1 MEERMDTFLNNI
13 SHKATKV
20 TIFST
25 YNLINDC
32 LQVLLERDRELKVM
46 NIVSTKS
53 DLIQT
58 VSQNPPDV
66 VLVCLMDNEGKNIN
80 VIPELFK
87 VAPHIKVVILS
98 TPNSML
104 DQPEALKLGVT
115 GIVGTNQNFRI
126 LIRAIRQVSEG
137 EVWLNQKIIAQLLG
151 GSFYGGDDVSKTK
164 GMYSENELTNR
175 EHEVVKLVGVGLN
188 NKEISKKLHISEAT
202 VRHHLSSIY
211 SKLYVEDRL
220 NLAIF
225 AYQKG
230 IVQPLV
236 RSF

>member
-1 MEERMDTFLNNI
+1 MDMFFSNI
-13 SHKATKV
+13 SRKANQV
-20 TIFST
+20 TILST
-25 YNLINDC
+25 CNLINDC
-32 LQVLLERDRELKVM
+32 LKVLLESDRELKVLD
-46 NIVSTKS
+46 IVNTESE
-53 DLIQT
+53 LIQK

-87 VAPHIKVVILS
+87 VAPQIKVVILS

-115 GIVGTNQNFRI
+115 GIVGTNQNFRT

-137 EVWLNQKIIAQLLG
+137 EVWLNQKLIAQLLG
-151 GSFYGGDDVSKTK
+151 GNFYVANDNSKTK
-164 GMYSENELTNR
+164 GLYGENDLTNR
-175 EHEVVKLVGVGLN
+175 EREVVRLVGMGLN

-225 AYQKG
+225 AYQQG
-230 IVQPLV
+230 IVQPPIK
-236 RSF
+236 SF

>member
-1 MEERMDTFLNNI
+1 MDTFLNNI

-20 TIFST
+20 TILST

-32 LQVLLERDRELKVM
+32 LQVLLESDRELKVLD
-46 NIVSTKS
+46 IVSTNTE
-53 DLIQT
+53 LIQKI
-58 VSQNPPDV
+58 SQNPPDV
-66 VLVCLMDNEGKNIN
+66 VLVCLMDNEGNNIN
-80 VIPELFK
+80 VVPDLFK
-87 VAPHIKVVILS
+87 VAPFIKVVILS

-115 GIVGTNQNFRI
+115 GIVGTNQNFRA

-137 EVWLNQKIIAQLLG
+137 GVWLNQKIIAQLLG
-151 GSFYGGDDVSKTK
+151 GNFYAANDTSKTK
-164 GMYSENELTNR
+164 GIYGENELTNR
-175 EHEVVKLVGVGLN
+175 EREVVKLVGVGLN
-188 NKEISKKLHISEAT
+188 NKEISRKLLISEAT

-230 IVQPLV
+230 IVQPMV
-236 RSF
+236 KSF